1 MNKLL
6 ILATIFLLSIL
17 TTLVLSISNANA
29 NNTPVEDTKGVEIF
43 DNVKHFSFEGHKY
56 IKFSDGNLCGVVHD
70 PKCGCKKY

>member
-6 ILATIFLLSIL
+6 ILATIFLTFIL
-17 TTLVLSISNANA
+17 TALILSISNAKGDI
-29 NNTPVEDTKGVEIF
+29 PIKDTKGVEIF

>member
-6 ILATIFLLSIL
+6 ILATIFLTFIL
-17 TTLVLSISNANA
+17 TALILSISNAKGDI
-29 NNTPVEDTKGVEIF
+29 PIKDTKGVGIF
-43 DNVKHFSFEGHKY
+43 DNVKYFSFEGHKY

>member
-6 ILATIFLLSIL
+6 ILATIFLTFIL
-17 TTLVLSISNANA
+17 TALILSISNAKGDI
-29 NNTPVEDTKGVEIF
+29 PIKDTKGVEIF
-43 DNVKHFSFEGHKY
+43 DNVKPFSFEGHKY

>member
-6 ILATIFLLSIL
+6 ILATIFVTFIL
-17 TTLVLSISNANA
+17 TALILSISNAKGDI
-29 NNTPVEDTKGVEIF
+29 PIKDTKGVEIF